1 MAFFEGWTL
10 NEMAYI
16 SKLEKFWKV
25 SYVGYYFEMMLLKT
39 EVNIYSKHSLRY
51 FLVQTR

>member
-10 NEMAYI
+10 NKMAYS

-39 EVNIYSKHSLRY
+39 EVNVYSKHLLGH